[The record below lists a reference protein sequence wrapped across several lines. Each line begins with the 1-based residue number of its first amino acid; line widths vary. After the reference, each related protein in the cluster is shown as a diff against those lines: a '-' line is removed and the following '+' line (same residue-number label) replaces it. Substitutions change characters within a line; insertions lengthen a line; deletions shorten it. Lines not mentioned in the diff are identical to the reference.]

1 MKNKMLLIIYTGF
14 SILCMNSTCQH
25 KHEKIY
31 YVGDTWSFDGTS
43 IKLDSLDYNIDQDSS
58 TILIESFVIIN
69 TTKEYQINQEGVY
82 VYRVPTEKFYTIVEK
97 NIEVNG
103 FDIMNISF
111 IGKKQYTFFFE
122 IPLDNFARENGE
134 FIYETYG
141 VSLFIDPASFLL
153 SFEFK

>member
-1 MKNKMLLIIYTGF
+1 MLLIIYTGF

-25 KHEKIY
+25 KHEKIN
-31 YVGDTWSFDGTS
+31 YVGDTWSFEGIS
-43 IKLDSLDYNIDQDSS
+43 VKLDSLDYNIDQDSS
-58 TILIESFVIIN
+58 TVLIESFVIIN

-103 FDIMNISF
+103 FDIMNIPF

-122 IPLDNFARENGE
+122 IPLDKFEDDNGE
-134 FIYETYG
+134 FRSDTYG
-141 VSLFIDPASFLL
+141 IDLFIGYASF
-153 SFEFK
+153 SFIIEFQ